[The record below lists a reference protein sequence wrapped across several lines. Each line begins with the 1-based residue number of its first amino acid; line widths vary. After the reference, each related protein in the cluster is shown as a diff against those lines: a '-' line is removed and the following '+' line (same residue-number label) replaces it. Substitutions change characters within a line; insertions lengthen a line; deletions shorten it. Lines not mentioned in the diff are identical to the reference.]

1 MKDITEMMHK
11 AKPSQ
16 TVGAKSSDD
25 KFYQAWLEDVAD
37 RKRKQAERIRKDSNL
52 GTRFQRRTFQT
63 FERERDPTAYDTCT
77 DYVKTYTKSERNSL
91 LLIGGVGTGKT
102 HLMASIANQLLDNGI
117 PVLFDTFDG
126 HLHKLKAEF
135 NGDGKG
141 YLRKMQ
147 SIDMLMMDDVGKE
160 KQTDWSRSIMFDIVN
175 YRYEHILPIVITTNL
190 TTKQLAD
197 YFGDAVW
204 SRLCEMCR
212 GAQMSGTDYRR
223 LQ

>member
-1 MKDITEMMHK
+1 
-11 AKPSQ
+11 
-16 TVGAKSSDD
+16 
-25 KFYQAWLEDVAD
+25 
-37 RKRKQAERIRKDSNL
+37 
-52 GTRFQRRTFQT
+52 
-63 FERERDPTAYDTCT
+63 
-77 DYVKTYTKSERNSL
+77 
-91 LLIGGVGTGKT
+91 
-102 HLMASIANQLLDNGI
+102 
-117 PVLFDTFDG
+117 
-126 HLHKLKAEF
+126 LKAEF

-160 KQTDWSRSIMFDIVN
+160 KQTDWSRSIMFDVVN

-190 TTKQLAD
+190 TTKQLAE

-212 GAQMSGTDYRR
+212 GAQMSGSDYRR